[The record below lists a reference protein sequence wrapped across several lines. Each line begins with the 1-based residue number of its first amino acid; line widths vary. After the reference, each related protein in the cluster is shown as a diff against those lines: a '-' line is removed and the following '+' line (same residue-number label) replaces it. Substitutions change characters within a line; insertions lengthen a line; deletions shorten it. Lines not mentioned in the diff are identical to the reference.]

1 MPKLIITNDGEAQDE
16 KVIVNENTTIGRA
29 PDCDIVLDDPL
40 VSRHHIRIICILG
53 DCFLE
58 DLNSANGTMV
68 NERLTKKCPLEHG
81 DSITVG
87 AFRLKYDTENRAES
101 AEDEFDKTRVQLIRQ
116 LSSPDEQQS
125 TDDTPAKFTGDLDD
139 QDATLLARKAPDW
152 VEEQPKSVPQEEAL
166 EINAEEE
173 LNAEQTQHPAQSRVK
188 AENPKERVGNI
199 RIISGSRQGH
209 NMALSKSVTSIDRS
223 GQRVAAVTRR
233 PDGYFLVPL
242 GDGSP
247 DNISVVING
256 EEINRRIFPLWSN
269 DIIELDGTEME
280 FGFSD

>member
-1 MPKLIITNDGEAQDE
+1 MPKLIIMSDNEPQGEETID
-16 KVIVNENTTIGRA
+16 NGNTTIGRA

-40 VSRHHIRIICILG
+40 VSRHHLNIICILG

-68 NERLTKKCPLEHG
+68 NERLTNKCPLEHG
-81 DSITVG
+81 DIITIG
-87 AFRLKYDTENRAES
+87 KYSLKYDIASTVESTEE
-101 AEDEFDKTRVQLIRQ
+101 EFDKARVQLIKQ
-116 LSSPDEQQS
+116 LSSPDDSETSGDAPQ
-125 TDDTPAKFTGDLDD
+125 KFTGDIDLPEVAIAAENHSPQPQASTQEIDSS
-139 QDATLLARKAPDW
+139 
-152 VEEQPKSVPQEEAL
+152 EETS
-166 EINAEEE
+166 N
-173 LNAEQTQHPAQSRVK
+173 EQTQTPAQSRVK
-188 AENPKERVGNI
+188 AENPKDRFGNMT
-199 RIISGSRQGH
+199 IISGARQGH
-209 NMALSKSVTSIDRS
+209 NMVLTKSVTSIDKS

-242 GDGSP
+242 GDGSA

>member
-1 MPKLIITNDGEAQDE
+1 MPKLIITNDSEAQDE
-16 KVIVNENTTIGRA
+16 KLIVNEDTTIGRA
-29 PDCDIVLDDPL
+29 PDCDIILDDPL
-40 VSRHHIRIICILG
+40 VSRHHLRIICILG

-68 NERLTKKCPLEHG
+68 NNRLTKKCPLEHG
-81 DSITVG
+81 DTIAIGS
-87 AFRLKYDTENRAES
+87 FRLTYDVENKSES
-101 AEDEFDKTRVQLIRQ
+101 PEDEFDKTRVQLIKQ
-116 LSSPDEQQS
+116 LSSPDES
-125 TDDTPAKFTGDLDD
+125 ASKNEMPAQFTGDLDV
-139 QDATLLARKAPDW
+139 QDATVIARKAPDSSQG
-152 VEEQPKSVPQEEAL
+152 EPQE
-166 EINAEEE
+166 INSPEEE
-173 LNAEQTQHPAQSRVK
+173 NTAQTQQPAQSRVK
-188 AENPKERVGNI
+188 AENPKDRVGNI
-199 RIISGSRQGH
+199 TIITGNRQGH

-223 GQRVAAVTRR
+223 GERVAAVTRR

-247 DNISVVING
+247 NNITVVING

>member
-1 MPKLIITNDGEAQDE
+1 
-16 KVIVNENTTIGRA
+16 
-29 PDCDIVLDDPL
+29 
-40 VSRHHIRIICILG
+40 
-53 DCFLE
+53 
-58 DLNSANGTMV
+58 MV

-247 DNISVVING
+247 DNITVVING

>member
-1 MPKLIITNDGEAQDE
+1 MPKLIIMSDNEPQGEEIID
-16 KVIVNENTTIGRA
+16 NGNTTIGRA

-40 VSRHHIRIICILG
+40 VSRHHLNIICILG

-68 NERLTKKCPLEHG
+68 NERLTNKCPLEHG
-81 DSITVG
+81 DIITIG
-87 AFRLKYDTENRAES
+87 KYGLKYEIASTVESTEE
-101 AEDEFDKTRVQLIRQ
+101 EFDKARVQLIKQ
-116 LSSPDEQQS
+116 LSSPDDSETSGDVPQ
-125 TDDTPAKFTGDLDD
+125 KFTGDIDLPEV
-139 QDATLLARKAPDW
+139 ALAVDNNSPQSQASTQEIDSP
-152 VEEQPKSVPQEEAL
+152 EETP
-166 EINAEEE
+166 N
-173 LNAEQTQHPAQSRVK
+173 EQTQTPAQSRVK
-188 AENPKERVGNI
+188 AENPKDRFGNMT
-199 RIISGSRQGH
+199 IISGARQGH
-209 NMALSKSVTSIDRS
+209 NMILTKSVTSIDKS

-242 GDGSP
+242 GDGSA